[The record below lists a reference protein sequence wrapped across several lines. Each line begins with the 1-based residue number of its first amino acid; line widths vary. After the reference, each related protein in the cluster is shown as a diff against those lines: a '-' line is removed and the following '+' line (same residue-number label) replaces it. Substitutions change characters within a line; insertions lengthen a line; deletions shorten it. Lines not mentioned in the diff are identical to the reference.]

1 MAQRRNHSTPSPQPL
16 DKAIIDRL
24 HNEAQM
30 SYGAIAKH
38 LGTNYARVYRAAHP
52 TPSNRD
58 HGALNSAPLV
68 QVMRDDALE
77 RREVVGEP
85 IGAPDSAPHSAPRLN
100 DLEARVS
107 VLEAF
112 IATLQRQPPQTVG
125 APNGTLRSAPT
136 TATKKRGFVIACDLS
151 DALDAYAEA
160 SGLQVRDILDMALRR
175 YLAGE
180 GER

>member
-1 MAQRRNHSTPSPQPL
+1 MAQIRNHSKPSPQPL
-16 DKAIIDRL
+16 DKAIVDRL
-24 HNEAQM
+24 HNEAKM
-30 SYGAIAKH
+30 SYRAIAKH

-52 TPSNRD
+52 APSNGD
-58 HGALNSAPLV
+58 HGTLNSAPY
-68 QVMRDDALE
+68 
-77 RREVVGEP
+77 
-85 IGAPDSAPHSAPRLN
+85 SAPRLN

-112 IATLQRQPPQTVG
+112 ITTLQRQPPQMVG
-125 APNGTLRSAPT
+125 TPNGALRSAPT